1 MKLAANVI
9 PHRILV
15 VDDNADIHADF
26 SKILLDMDDQA
37 GRAVDAAEAALLG
50 TPVPEKI
57 RAPLFDVDCALQGKD
72 AVALVLKSLSES
84 RPYSVAFIDMRM
96 PPGWDGAK
104 TMQEIWAIDPALQ
117 IVVCSAYSEYDWEAL
132 VGLFGY
138 LDKLLILRKPFE
150 ASEVLQCATALSRKW
165 QNEMA
170 LYHNERALRHLA
182 THDVLTGLPNRA
194 ILEDRLS
201 LVQAQSD
208 RAGNE
213 FALLILDL
221 DRFKLVNDSMGHRAG
236 DELLR
241 EVSRRLNE
249 VVRASDTLVRL
260 GGDEFVIIVST
271 IRSREFAE
279 DIARRVIEAL
289 GAPVQV
295 LGVEVRTSGS
305 VGIAIYPS
313 DGKTAEVL
321 MAHADAAMY
330 AAKQAGRGVYRCFNA
345 SMGSSAQD
353 RVNLE
358 RELYAALTNS
368 QLELHYQPK
377 IDAATGCIASAEALI
392 RWRHPERG
400 LLAPAAFIPFAEEC
414 GLLNVISNWVIREA
428 CRQAREWQ
436 QQGLPRVRIAVNL
449 SASQFRMESLLQTFQ
464 ATFAEFEVEPSVL
477 EVELTETAVMSDA
490 EDSVRILQNLTEMG
504 VRVSI
509 DDFGTG
515 YSSMSYLRRF
525 PIDTLKIDRTF
536 IAEVTTRSE
545 DASIVR
551 AIISLAHSLNLR
563 VVAEG
568 VETQEQ
574 VSFLQSLECDQYQG
588 YYFSAALQPTDF
600 AKLLRS
606 AACPEEIGPLSA
618 TRQGPVPMKG

>member
-1 MKLAANVI
+1 
-9 PHRILV
+9 
-15 VDDNADIHADF
+15 
-26 SKILLDMDDQA
+26 
-37 GRAVDAAEAALLG
+37 
-50 TPVPEKI
+50 
-57 RAPLFDVDCALQGKD
+57 
-72 AVALVLKSLSES
+72 
-84 RPYSVAFIDMRM
+84 M
-96 PPGWDGAK
+96 PPGWDGVK

-117 IVVCSAYSEYDWEAL
+117 IVVCSAYSEYDWETL
-132 VGLFGY
+132 VSLFGY

-150 ASEVLQCATALSRKW
+150 ASEVLQCTTALSRKW
-165 QNEMA
+165 HNERA
-170 LYHNERALRHLA
+170 LHHNERALRHLA

-201 LVQAQSD
+201 VVQAQSD
-208 RAGNE
+208 RAGDE

-260 GGDEFVIIVST
+260 GGDEFVIIIST
-271 IRSREFAE
+271 VRSREFAE
-279 DIARRVIEAL
+279 DIARRVIAAL
-289 GAPVQV
+289 VEPVHV

-305 VGIAIYPS
+305 VGIAVYPT

-330 AAKQAGRGVYRCFNA
+330 AAKQAGRGVYRRFDA
-345 SMGSSAQD
+345 SMGSAQD
-353 RVNLE
+353 SVNLE
-358 RELYAALTNS
+358 RELHSALTNN
-368 QLELHYQPK
+368 QLELRYQPK
-377 IDAATGCIASAEALI
+377 VGAVSGRIESAEALI
-392 RWRHPERG
+392 RWQHPERG
-400 LLAPAAFIPFAEEC
+400 LLLPAAFIPFAEEC
-414 GLLNVISNWVIREA
+414 GLLNSISNWVLREA
-428 CRQAREWQ
+428 CRQAREWHRQ
-436 QQGLPRVRIAVNL
+436 ALPQIRIAINL
-449 SASQFRMESLLQTFQ
+449 SPSQFRLESLLQTFQ

-490 EDSVRILQNLTEMG
+490 EESVRILQSLTEMG

-536 IAEVTTRSE
+536 ISEVTTRPE

-551 AIISLAHSLNLR
+551 AIISLSHSLNLK

-568 VETQEQ
+568 VERADQ
-574 VSFLQSLECDQYQG
+574 VSFLRALGCDQYQG
-588 YYFSAALQPTDF
+588 YYFSAALEPTEF

-606 AACPEEIGPLSA
+606 PAAIL
-618 TRQGPVPMKG
+618 

>member
-1 MKLAANVI
+1 M
-9 PHRILV
+9 
-15 VDDNADIHADF
+15 VDDNADIHTDF
-26 SKILLDMDDQA
+26 ARILMEIDDQA
-37 GRAVDAAEAALLG
+37 GQDVDAAEAALLG
-50 TPVPEKI
+50 TGVPV
-57 RAPLFDVDCALQGKD
+57 RVQAPLFEVDCALQGRD
-72 AVALVLKSLSES
+72 ALALVSTALTES

-96 PPGWDGAK
+96 PPGWDGVK

-117 IVVCSAYSEYDWEAL
+117 IVVCSAYSEYDWETL
-132 VGLFGY
+132 VSLFGY

-150 ASEVLQCATALSRKW
+150 ASEVLQCTTALSRKW
-165 QNEMA
+165 HNERA

-201 LVQAQSD
+201 VVQAQSD
-208 RAGNE
+208 RAGDE

-260 GGDEFVIIVST
+260 GGDEFVIIIST
-271 IRSREFAE
+271 IRSRELAE
-279 DIARRVIEAL
+279 DIAKRVIAAL
-289 GAPVQV
+289 LEPIHV

-305 VGIAIYPS
+305 VGIAIYPG
-313 DGKTAEVL
+313 DGKTAEIL

-330 AAKQAGRGVYRCFNA
+330 AAKQAGRGVYRRFDA

-358 RELYAALTNS
+358 RELHSALTNR

-377 IDAATGCIASAEALI
+377 IGAVSGRIESAEALI

-400 LLAPAAFIPFAEEC
+400 LLAPDAFIPFAEEC
-414 GLLNVISNWVIREA
+414 GLLNPISNWVIREA
-428 CRQAREWQ
+428 CRQAREWHR
-436 QQGLPRVRIAVNL
+436 QGLPQIRIAINL
-449 SASQFRMESLLQTFQ
+449 SAGQFRMESLLQTFQ

-490 EDSVRILQNLTEMG
+490 EESVHILQNLTEMG
-504 VRVSI
+504 VSVSI

-536 IAEVTTRSE
+536 ISEVTTRPE

-551 AIISLAHSLNLR
+551 AIISLSHSLNLK

-568 VETQEQ
+568 VEREDQ
-574 VSFLQSLECDQYQG
+574 VSFLQALGCDQYQG
-588 YYFSAALQPTDF
+588 YYFSPPLEPAEF
-600 AKLLRS
+600 AKLL
-606 AACPEEIGPLSA
+606 GPQSGP
-618 TRQGPVPMKG
+618 RQ